1 MNNYKGETELE
12 AQLRT
17 AREMDIQEAREEQ
30 LREAKSAIQM
40 IKYQLQRNLK
50 TLSQVEH
57 NMKNLS
63 CEPDMYSV
71 KSDLFDYIEEVQ
83 QLMVRI
89 DSYIEDNENFV
100 SYNSGEL

>member
-1 MNNYKGETELE
+1 MNIENRE
-12 AQLRT
+12 A
-17 AREMDIQEAREEQ
+17 Q

-63 CEPDMYSV
+63 CEPDMFSV
-71 KSDLFDYIEEVQ
+71 KNDLFDYIEEVQ

-89 DSYIEDNENFV
+89 DSYIENNGIENDGNFV